1 MKNSIIFKI
10 NALFFIA
17 LTFLVIAFG
26 SLFWI
31 DKHQQEMKQGFAYT
45 HHTSNH
51 HQHAEEENSNHYE
64 FPWLLVTAF
73 VCVIIVGLILYRELI
88 KSLQPLKII
97 TQNATLVGEGKPIDF
112 SPYHFKDQEIITL
125 ANAIEKSSR
134 QLQQLSETRK
144 LMLRNIAHELKTP
157 LTKGRFLVEMV
168 DDEPLKE
175 RFETLFIRFE
185 GIVNDILNIDA
196 LTSNAIIAEIKELHL
211 ANVINDAM
219 ELLFLDT
226 SNHVNYTKCN
236 DTILAN
242 YPLFL
247 LACKNLIDNGL
258 KFSPDKCVTIS
269 STPTS
274 LVFENR
280 GEPFNISFDELI
292 SPFTQNDP
300 SSQGL
305 GLGLYIVNRICEV
318 HHFGFYHTYQHHT
331 HQFTIDYTKSI

>member
-31 DKHQQEMKQGFAYT
+31 DKHQQEMKQGFLKT
-45 HHTSNH
+45 HHPIKH
-51 HQHAEEENSNHYE
+51 HQHIEKVTSHPYE
-64 FPWLLVTAF
+64 FPWLLITAF
-73 VCVIIVGLILYRELI
+73 VCVIFVGLILYRKLI

-97 TQNATLVGEGKPIDF
+97 TQYAALVGEGKPIDF
-112 SPYHFKDQEIITL
+112 SPYHFEDEEIITL
-125 ANAIEKSSR
+125 ANAIEKSSC

-168 DDEPLKE
+168 NDEVLKE

-196 LTSNAIIAEIKELHL
+196 LTSNAIIAERKELHIE
-211 ANVINDAM
+211 NVINDAI
-219 ELLFLDT
+219 ELLFLDKN
-226 SNHVNYTKCN
+226 NHVNYSMCH

-247 LACKNLIDNGL
+247 LACKNMIDNGI
-258 KFSPDKCVTIS
+258 KFSPDKSIFIS

-274 LVFENR
+274 IIFENS
-280 GEPFNISFDELI
+280 GEPFERTFDELI
-292 SPFTQNDP
+292 SPFTQEDA

-305 GLGLYIVNRICEV
+305 GLGLYIINRICEV
-318 HHFGFYHTYQHHT
+318 HNFGFYYTYENHT
-331 HQFTIDYTKSI
+331 HRFTIDYSKPI